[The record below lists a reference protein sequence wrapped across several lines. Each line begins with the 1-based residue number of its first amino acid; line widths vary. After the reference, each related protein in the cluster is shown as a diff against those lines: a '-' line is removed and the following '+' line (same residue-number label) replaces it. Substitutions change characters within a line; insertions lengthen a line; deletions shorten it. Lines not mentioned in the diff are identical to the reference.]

1 MMTKYNISIDCAKI
15 DKLKIKYTDKGQAFA
30 NFDLIIRDE
39 VDSYGNIGFIVQQ
52 QSKEEREQQVKLPIL
67 GNAKRVEKRV
77 EVQPQHQS
85 EFKPLPSAPKHNEE
99 KYYQKEPPVPKEKV
113 AKVEPIV
120 TEFYQHKGSQVEWDS
135 VKQPIVQTTIPPEQT
150 RLNMPQGERPNS
162 LFKDAAGD
170 LPF

>member
-1 MMTKYNISIDCAKI
+1 MTKYNISIDLAKI
-15 DKLKIKYTDKGQAFA
+15 DELKIKLTVKGQKFA

-77 EVQPQHQS
+77 EPQPPHQS
-85 EFKPLPSAPKHNEE
+85 DFKPLPSNTA
-99 KYYQKEPPVPKEKV
+99 QPKEKI

-120 TEFYQHKGSQVEWDS
+120 TEFYQHKGSQTEWDLI
-135 VKQPIVQTTIPPEQT
+135 KPAPPERPLPPIQT
-150 RLNMPQGERPNS
+150 SFMDTPT
-162 LFKDAAGD
+162 D

>member
-1 MMTKYNISIDCAKI
+1 MTKYNISIDLAKI
-15 DKLKIKYTDKGQAFA
+15 DELKIKLTVKGQKFA

-77 EVQPQHQS
+77 EPQPPHQS
-85 EFKPLPSAPKHNEE
+85 DFKPLPTNTA
-99 KYYQKEPPVPKEKV
+99 QPKEKI

-120 TEFYQHKGSQVEWDS
+120 TEFYQHKGSQTEWDLI
-135 VKQPIVQTTIPPEQT
+135 KPAPPERPLPPIQT
-150 RLNMPQGERPNS
+150 SFMDTPT
-162 LFKDAAGD
+162 D

>member
-1 MMTKYNISIDCAKI
+1 MTKYNISIDFAKI
-15 DKLKIKYTDKGQAFA
+15 DKLKIKLTEKGQKFA

-77 EVQPQHQS
+77 EAQPQPPHQS
-85 EFKPLPSAPKHNEE
+85 DFKPLPSHTAT
-99 KYYQKEPPVPKEKV
+99 PKEKV

-120 TEFYQHKGSQVEWDS
+120 TEFYQHKGTQVEWDI
-135 VKQPIVQTTIPPEQT
+135 VKPPVVQTTLPPEQT

-162 LFKDAAGD
+162 LFKDGAGD

>member
-1 MMTKYNISIDCAKI
+1 MTKYNISIDLAKI
-15 DKLKIKYTDKGQAFA
+15 DKLKIKSTEKGQKFA

-77 EVQPQHQS
+77 EPQPQPAHQS
-85 EFKPLPSAPKHNEE
+85 DFKPLHSNTAP
-99 KYYQKEPPVPKEKV
+99 PKEKA

-120 TEFYQHKGSQVEWDS
+120 TEFYQFKGTQTEWDS
-135 VKQPIVQTTIPPEQT
+135 IKPAPPERPLPPIQT
-150 RLNMPQGERPNS
+150 SFMDTPT
-162 LFKDAAGD
+162 D

>member
-1 MMTKYNISIDCAKI
+1 MTKYNVSIDLSKI
-15 DKLKIKYTDKGQAFA
+15 DKLKIKTTEKGQKFA

-77 EVQPQHQS
+77 DPTPPHQS
-85 EFKPLPSAPKHNEE
+85 DFKPLPSTPA
-99 KYYQKEPPVPKEKV
+99 PKEKI
-113 AKVEPIV
+113 AKAEPIV
-120 TEFYQHKGSQVEWDS
+120 TEFYQHKGTQTEWDAI
-135 VKQPIVQTTIPPEQT
+135 KPAPPERPLPPQQT
-150 RLNMPQGERPNS
+150 IFDNG
-162 LFKDAAGD
+162 GTD

>member
-1 MMTKYNISIDCAKI
+1 MTKYNVSIDLSKI
-15 DKLKIKYTDKGQAFA
+15 DKLKIKTTEKGQKFA

-67 GNAKRVEKRV
+67 GNVKRVEKRV
-77 EVQPQHQS
+77 EPTPQHQS
-85 EFKPLPSAPKHNEE
+85 DFKPLPSASA
-99 KYYQKEPPVPKEKV
+99 PKEKV

-120 TEFYQHKGSQVEWDS
+120 TEFYQHKGSQAEWDS
-135 VKQPIVQTTIPPEQT
+135 IKPIPPERPLPTQQT
-150 RLNMPQGERPNS
+150 IFNNG
-162 LFKDAAGD
+162 GTD

>member
-1 MMTKYNISIDCAKI
+1 MTKYNISIDLAKI
-15 DKLKIKYTDKGQAFA
+15 DKLKIKSTEKGQKFA

-77 EVQPQHQS
+77 EPQPPHQS
-85 EFKPLPSAPKHNEE
+85 DFKPLPSNT
-99 KYYQKEPPVPKEKV
+99 PPTKEKA
-113 AKVEPIV
+113 AKVEPII
-120 TEFYQHKGSQVEWDS
+120 TEFYQHTGKKTEWDS
-135 VKQPIVQTTIPPEQT
+135 VKPAPPERPLPPQQT
-150 RLNMPQGERPNS
+150 IDNGT
-162 LFKDAAGD
+162 D

>member
-1 MMTKYNISIDCAKI
+1 MTKYNISIDLAKV
-15 DKLKIKYTDKGQAFA
+15 DKLKLKYTDKGQAFG

-77 EVQPQHQS
+77 EPQPQPPHQS
-85 EFKPLPSAPKHNEE
+85 DFKPLPSNTAL
-99 KYYQKEPPVPKEKV
+99 PKEKV

-120 TEFYQHKGSQVEWDS
+120 TEFYQFKGTKTEWDS
-135 VKQPIVQTTIPPEQT
+135 VKPPVTQTTLPPEQT

>member
-1 MMTKYNISIDCAKI
+1 MTKYNVGIYLSKI
-15 DKLKIKYTDKGQAFA
+15 DKLKIRTTEKGQKFA

-39 VDSYGNIGFIVQQ
+39 VDGYGNIGFIVQQ

-77 EVQPQHQS
+77 EKTQPHQS
-85 EFKPLPSAPKHNEE
+85 DFKPLPSAAA
-99 KYYQKEPPVPKEKV
+99 PKEKV

-120 TEFYQHKGSQVEWDS
+120 TEYYQHMGIQTEWDAI
-135 VKQPIVQTTIPPEQT
+135 KPAPPERPLPPIQT
-150 RLNMPQGERPNS
+150 SFMDAPN
-162 LFKDAAGD
+162 D

>member
-1 MMTKYNISIDCAKI
+1 MTKYNISIDCAKI

-30 NFDLIIRDE
+30 NFDLIIRDD
-39 VDSYGNIGFIVQQ
+39 VDSYGNIGFIIQQ
-52 QSKEEREQQVKLPIL
+52 QSKEEREQQIKLPIL

-77 EVQPQHQS
+77 ESQPQPKS
-85 EFKPLPSAPKHNEE
+85 EFKPLPSHTAP
-99 KYYQKEPPVPKEKV
+99 QPQKEKV

-120 TEFYQHKGSQVEWDS
+120 TEFYQHKGTQTEWDS
-135 VKQPIVQTTIPPEQT
+135 VKPPVTQTTLPPEQT

>member
-1 MMTKYNISIDCAKI
+1 MTKYNISINLAKI
-15 DKLKIKYTDKGQAFA
+15 DKLKIKSTEKGQKFA
-30 NFDLIIRDE
+30 NFDIIIRDE

-77 EVQPQHQS
+77 EPQPQPPHQS
-85 EFKPLPSAPKHNEE
+85 DFKPLPSHTAP
-99 KYYQKEPPVPKEKV
+99 PKEKA

-120 TEFYQHKGSQVEWDS
+120 TEFYQHKGTQTEWDS
-135 VKQPIVQTTIPPEQT
+135 IKPTPPERPLPPQQT
-150 RLNMPQGERPNS
+150 IFDNGT
-162 LFKDAAGD
+162 D

>member
-1 MMTKYNISIDCAKI
+1 MTKYNISIDLAKI
-15 DKLKIKYTDKGQAFA
+15 DKLKIKSTEKGQKFA

-67 GNAKRVEKRV
+67 GNAKRIEKSTYYAQI
-77 EVQPQHQS
+77 QPHPPHQS
-85 EFKPLPSAPKHNEE
+85 DFKPLPSNT
-99 KYYQKEPPVPKEKV
+99 EPPKEKV

-120 TEFYQHKGSQVEWDS
+120 TEFYQHKGTQIEWDS
-135 VKQPIVQTTIPPEQT
+135 VKPPVVQSTIPQEQT
-150 RLNMPQGERPNS
+150 RLNMPHGERPNS
-162 LFKDAAGD
+162 LFKDASGD

>member
-1 MMTKYNISIDCAKI
+1 MTKYNVSIDCAKI

-52 QSKEEREQQVKLPIL
+52 ATKEEREKQVKLPIL
-67 GNAKRVEKRV
+67 GNAKRVEKRIDP
-77 EVQPQHQS
+77 VQLVQEKQ
-85 EFKPLPSAPKHNEE
+85 SAP
-99 KYYQKEPPVPKEKV
+99 PPQKEKV
-113 AKVEPIV
+113 AKVEPVV
-120 TEFYQHKGSQVEWDS
+120 TEFYQHKGTKTEWDS
-135 VKQPIVQTTIPPEQT
+135 IKPAPTQTTIQPEQT

-162 LFKDAAGD
+162 FFKDTGND

>member
-1 MMTKYNISIDCAKI
+1 MTKYNISIDLAKI
-15 DKLKIKYTDKGQAFA
+15 DKLKIKSTEKGQEFA

-67 GNAKRVEKRV
+67 GNAKRVIKRV
-77 EVQPQHQS
+77 ETQPQPPHQS
-85 EFKPLPSAPKHNEE
+85 DFKPLPSNT
-99 KYYQKEPPVPKEKV
+99 EPPKEKV

-120 TEFYQHKGSQVEWDS
+120 TEFYQHKGSQTEWDS
-135 VKQPIVQTTIPPEQT
+135 IKPAPPERPLPPIQT
-150 RLNMPQGERPNS
+150 SFMDTPT
-162 LFKDAAGD
+162 D

>member
-1 MMTKYNISIDCAKI
+1 MTKYNISIDLAKI
-15 DKLKIKYTDKGQAFA
+15 DKLKIKSTEKGQKFA
-30 NFDLIIRDE
+30 NFDIIIRDE

-67 GNAKRVEKRV
+67 GNAKRIEKRV
-77 EVQPQHQS
+77 EPQPPHQS
-85 EFKPLPSAPKHNEE
+85 DFKPLPSHTAP
-99 KYYQKEPPVPKEKV
+99 PKEKV

-120 TEFYQHKGSQVEWDS
+120 TEFYQFKGTKTEWDS
-135 VKQPIVQTTIPPEQT
+135 VKTASPLLSTIPPEQN